1 MSNPN
6 IGENNFSNNNYN
18 NNKNKNNNNNNNVT
32 FQNVIHNS
40 TTPIGGSGINNLS
53 FEKLLR
59 EPSQII
65 ELKNKTIKE
74 MQKLALDHYQLFIEN
89 YKTLNYT
96 VSKIQNVSN
105 QIENGLLSNLPTISS
120 SCESFSSKSHSLTER
135 RSSIKNLLDNF
146 ATLLDILEIPQLM
159 DTCIKNNSFDEA
171 LQLESFSKKIYKQ
184 YSNNSVIVE
193 IIKEIKVC
201 TRSLISTLQQQ
212 LRQDITLTNCIKTI
226 GYLRRL
232 SIYKENELKI
242 IFLHSRDQW
251 LINSLKFDITDS
263 NHVTYLTKLT
273 DSCRTNIFDIVTQY
287 NAIFSNES
295 NDEEQLDDLIL
306 YNWIQQKIKVYI
318 NIVDSTLNHIKSGS
332 SISYVLENSMYFSMS
347 ISRVGI
353 DFRNLLE
360 PIFEK
365 HILNN
370 FLSQITTANHHFLET
385 LKTYKFPLQ
394 KSTTTSSSSTTTTTT
409 TTTSPSSQ
417 YISPPLSI
425 LQHQPLSV
433 LVNLILK
440 SFNELKDCFPIS
452 LRSIVILK
460 LKELIISIVG
470 GVTSFYNQLLSNT
483 ISNLINTPSQTTS
496 LATNQPPSQAI
507 TSSFD
512 KVFHS
517 FCKCLAEDFIPF
529 IVKCFD
535 IICSQQPQQPQ
546 QQRQTNDSNNN
557 NNSIGIDVDSLVSSL
572 KKIYST
578 ETQTIPS
585 TQNNILPPIP
595 DLVLRGNKNSSP
607 STTTPTTPTPTT
619 PTTPTPTTPT
629 TTHSTPPPPT
639 TTTQSSNDNLDKKGD
654 EEKEENNIIKEL
666 PIKTST
672 TDTIECPTS
681 SSTCIKSEEEII
693 VTTTQSNIKEDQSL
707 DNDKITQ
714 EPDPVIEDKQEIET
728 NNLKDNNEITELQN
742 KNDQS
747 LNPEPIIEEK
757 EETSSEVVNDDT
769 TF

>member
-1 MSNPN
+1 MSNKN
-6 IGENNFSNNNYN
+6 FYENNYM
-18 NNKNKNNNNNNNVT
+18 NNNNDNKNGGT
-32 FQNVIHNS
+32 NS
-40 TTPIGGSGINNLS
+40 LSGSSGGINSLS

-59 EPSQII
+59 EPSQIT
-65 ELKNKTIKE
+65 ELKSKTIKE

-171 LQLESFSKKIYKQ
+171 LQLESFAKKIYKQ
-184 YSNNSVIVE
+184 YSNNTVIIE
-193 IIKEIKVC
+193 IIKEIKIC

-306 YNWIQQKIKVYI
+306 YNWIQQKIKIYI
-318 NIVDSTLNHIKSGS
+318 NVVDSTLNHIKSGS

-394 KSTTTSSSSTTTTTT
+394 KSTTSSSSSSSST
-409 TTTSPSSQ
+409 SSSQ
-417 YISPPLSI
+417 YVSPPLSI
-425 LQHQPLSV
+425 LQHQPLAV

-440 SFNELKDCFPIS
+440 SFNELKDCFPVS

-470 GVTSFYNQLLSNT
+470 GVSSFYNQQLSNT
-483 ISNLINTPSQTTS
+483 ISTLINTTTTS
-496 LATNQPPSQAI
+496 AQPTI
-507 TSSFD
+507 TSFD

-535 IICSQQPQQPQ
+535 IISSQQQ
-546 QQRQTNDSNNN
+546 QQQQQQQTNDNNN
-557 NNSIGIDVDSLVSSL
+557 NNNSNSIGIDVDSLVLSL

-578 ETQTIPS
+578 EPQTIPS
-585 TQNNILPPIP
+585 NHNSNLPPIP
-595 DLVLRGNKNSSP
+595 DLILKGNKNLSTKTSASP
-607 STTTPTTPTPTT
+607 STTTPTPTT
-619 PTTPTPTTPT
+619 ISQPSGEQPQSLPSLAKTPDENDIIEIATTNNT
-629 TTHSTPPPPT
+629 
-639 TTTQSSNDNLDKKGD
+639 KV
-654 EEKEENNIIKEL
+654 EEEDTKEVKESLGEIIQPYSNIIKKQDDEKEIEINVL
-666 PIKTST
+666 KEKTDVPS
-672 TDTIECPTS
+672 DTI
-681 SSTCIKSEEEII
+681 
-693 VTTTQSNIKEDQSL
+693 
-707 DNDKITQ
+707 
-714 EPDPVIEDKQEIET
+714 
-728 NNLKDNNEITELQN
+728 NEN
-742 KNDQS
+742 
-747 LNPEPIIEEK
+747 
-757 EETSSEVVNDDT
+757 T